1 MSNFLNRGF
10 ILSLDYLADNIN
22 VNSYVINKFVR
33 SLSNS
38 INGIAAIK
46 VNSYN
51 LILDIKYST
60 NIPIIG
66 YIDRIYP
73 NSFVNI
79 TPTINEIHE
88 LAKVGAQI
96 IYLDASMKI
105 RPHNQV
111 IHEFYYKIKSIFPE
125 LYFIGEVST
134 NDDIENIRCLD
145 FDGISI
151 KGDPSLINNEY
162 LNSLNVPIIFDY
174 TYKKIVD
181 CNEIF
186 NMGFN
191 NVIISSKFCT
201 PQYKINEFIQNIF

>member
-10 ILSLDYLADNIN
+10 IISLDYLSDNIS
-22 VNSYVINKFVR
+22 VNSYVINKFVC
-33 SLSNS
+33 SLDDSFNR
-38 INGIAAIK
+38 IVAIK

-60 NIPIIG
+60 DIPIIG
-66 YIDRIYP
+66 YINRIYP

-88 LAKVGAQI
+88 LAKVGAEI

-111 IHEFYYKIKSIFPE
+111 IHEFYYKIKSMFPE
-125 LYFIGEVST
+125 ISFIGEVST
-134 NDDIENIRCLD
+134 LEDIENIRCLE

-151 KGDPSLINNEY
+151 KGDPSLINSDY
-162 LNSLNVPIIFDY
+162 LKSLNVPIIFDY
-174 TYKKIVD
+174 TYKKIMD
-181 CNEIF
+181 CNNIF